1 MQWSRNTKQRTLKKF
16 TWTQKKI
23 PQKSRI
29 KEQSNARNNEGESP
43 ANHTKNKIPKSLS
56 QKSNFFPRIFF
67 PVPPAIDEKKER
79 CIPLSARTWESPAFL
94 KVSHKELS
102 VYSLEPESKAK
113 IKPPALPQPYMSL
126 LNANLQKALNLKIF
140 CFNDWGCCNCSALSA
155 EKNDFENLP

>member
-1 MQWSRNTKQRTLKKF
+1 MKQKHKAKNFEKIYLNTKENSAEKQNQRAKQCAEQ
-16 TWTQKKI
+16 WRW
-23 PQKSRI
+23 KSC
-29 KEQSNARNNEGESP
+29 EP
-43 ANHTKNKIPKSLS
+43 YKNKIPKSLS

-126 LNANLQKALNLKIF
+126 LNANLQKPLNLKIF